1 MGNAAVIEDPTQTEH
16 PIRAE
21 KPAPPIRARW
31 ELVVPHR
38 ERLLRIARR
47 RLPSWEDAED
57 CVQETL
63 IRAAC
68 ATGLDEARV
77 GQYVTTILVR
87 LCVDHARSSSAAQRA
102 QARTVHGGWEA
113 SPEDVICDR
122 AEATWI
128 MSHVVERLTARERD
142 VLQARVNGLSTR
154 AAAEQLNIT
163 GKSAEAALTRAR
175 GRIRDTACERTTIDS
190 RNGRPHS

>member
-1 MGNAAVIEDPTQTEH
+1 MGNAAVIDLPSGT
-16 PIRAE
+16 AE
-21 KPAPPIRARW
+21 QGLPMRERW
-31 ELVVPHR
+31 ELVASHR

-68 ATGLDEARV
+68 ATRLDEARV
-77 GQYVTTILVR
+77 GPYVTTILVR
-87 LCVDHARSSSAAQRA
+87 LCVDHARSASAAQRA
-102 QARTVHGGWEA
+102 QARAIHEAGWDA
-113 SPEDVICDR
+113 SPEEVICDR

-128 MSHVVERLTARERD
+128 MRHLVKRLSARERE
-142 VLQARVNGLSTR
+142 VLQARVDGLSTR

-175 GRIRDTACERTTIDS
+175 VRIRTYR
-190 RNGRPHS
+190 